1 MDAKDGVRERLNA
14 ARTGLIE
21 MSHRIHGS
29 PEIAYEEEKA
39 SAWLCEALDAAG
51 FAVERGVAGLPTAFK
66 ATYGSGPL
74 NIGICAEFDALPGI
88 GHACGHN
95 IIASAGIGAAMA
107 AAQVADDLGITVT
120 VMGTPAEEYIKSGGK
135 ITMLEQGAFDGLHAA
150 IMVHPMPEDVVAVPL
165 IAAAGFEVRYHG
177 KSAHASSAPDQGV
190 NAGDAL
196 TIAQAAIGLMRP
208 TLRPTDRVHGIVTKG
223 GDAFNIIPELVTADF
238 GVRATTLDDLD
249 SVYQK
254 VLRCFEA
261 GAVATGA
268 RLEVDGGD
276 KPFAHMV
283 HDAELAALYGRN
295 LADSGRTFI
304 SEEEAWRRP
313 VSSDMGNVSLEVP
326 SMHPGIA
333 IDTKGAVN
341 HQPEFTAA
349 CATESADRAVYDGA
363 LGLALT
369 VVDMATVPSLRE
381 RLMVSRK

>member
-190 NAGDAL
+190 NAGDAM

-268 RLEVDGGD
+268 RLEVDGGS

-283 HDAELAALYGRN
+283 HDTELATLYGRN

-369 VVDMATVPSLRE
+369 AVDMATVPSLRE
-381 RLMVSRK
+381 RLVVSRK

>member
-190 NAGDAL
+190 NAGDAM

-268 RLEVDGGD
+268 RLEVDGGS
-276 KPFAHMV
+276 KPFAHLV
-283 HDAELAALYGRN
+283 HDTELATLYGRN

-369 VVDMATVPSLRE
+369 AVDMATVPSLRE

>member
-1 MDAKDGVRERLNA
+1 MALRGAGRR
-14 ARTGLIE
+14 GL
-21 MSHRIHGS
+21 R
-29 PEIAYEEEKA
+29 
-39 SAWLCEALDAAG
+39 
-51 FAVERGVAGLPTAFK
+51 
-66 ATYGSGPL
+66 
-74 NIGICAEFDALPGI
+74 
-88 GHACGHN
+88 GHN

-177 KSAHASSAPDQGV
+177 KSAHASSAPDQGI

-223 GDAFNIIPELVTADF
+223 GDAFNIIPELATADF

-249 SVYQK
+249 AVYRK
-254 VLRCFEA
+254 VMRCFEA

-295 LADSGRTFI
+295 LAESGRTFI

-313 VSSDMGNVSLEVP
+313 VSSDMGNVSLEMP

-369 VVDMATVPSLRE
+369 AVDMATIPSLRE
-381 RLMVSRK
+381 RLMASRK